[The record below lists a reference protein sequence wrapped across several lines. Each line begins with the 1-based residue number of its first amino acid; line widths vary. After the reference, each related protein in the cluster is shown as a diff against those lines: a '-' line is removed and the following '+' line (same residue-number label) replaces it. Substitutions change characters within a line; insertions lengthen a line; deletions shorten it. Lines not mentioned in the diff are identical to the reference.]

1 MISTESIQN
10 VVAGVLETKSPPYP
24 QHVNRISS
32 LDYPCERQLFYQ
44 RTAWDKAAPR
54 SPSFQGVL
62 ETGTVLEPVIERIL
76 SEIGE
81 AHDPPFRIVGQ
92 QMPTNDAL
100 LKKYQISG
108 SIDGFLQEW
117 RHETFEVNG
126 VKIGRARWDTVSVC
140 DIKTSNPNVFR
151 SLDGY
156 ESLGR
161 YSWTRAY
168 RGQLSLYA
176 LAHNLEQC
184 TLIFVNKANLFEI
197 KIIHF
202 PLEMEY
208 CERLLQKAERIN
220 LAVECNE
227 PPEGINDPDKCPEC
241 PFLAICC
248 PSYSTGGSLRV
259 VDEPEL
265 EAILD
270 RLGELSEVSGEL
282 KDLEKQRDLMLVKG
296 RDIVVG
302 QWMVTWKQSSNGAWR
317 KSITRMQVS

>member
-1 MISTESIQN
+1 MISTESVQIAVN
-10 VVAGVLETKSPPYP
+10 GLLEAKAKPYP

-44 RTAWDKAAPR
+44 RTAWDQAAPR
-54 SPSFQGVL
+54 SPAFQGVL
-62 ETGTVLEPVIERIL
+62 ETGTTLEPVIERIL

-92 QMPTNDAL
+92 QTTTNDRL
-100 LKKYQISG
+100 LKQYQISG
-108 SIDGFLQEW
+108 TIDGFLQV
-117 RHETFEVNG
+117 RRPVNERG
-126 VKIGRARWDTVSVC
+126 AVGNLAWSGWETVSVC

-184 TLIFVNKANLFEI
+184 TLIFVNKANLYEV

-202 PLEMEY
+202 PLDMAY

-220 LAVECNE
+220 LAVEMNE

-241 PFLAICC
+241 PFLAYCC
-248 PSYSTGGSLRV
+248 PSYSTGGKLQV

-270 RLGELSEVSGEL
+270 RLGELSGASEEV
-282 KDLEKQRDLMLVKG
+282 KDLEKQRDLLLVKG
-296 RDIVVG
+296 QDIAVG
-302 QWMVTWKQSSNGAWR
+302 QWLVVWKQTANGSWK
-317 KSITRMQVS
+317 KSITGAFV